1 MTYCGSTRAKN
12 LVKIPLGE
20 CLSVFHWDEVAVE

>member
-20 CLSVFHWDEVAVE
+20 CLSVFHGDEVAVE